1 MLYCLPAPALPLPS
15 QDHRS
20 TPFLFSG
27 IPSPAQW
34 ELSGIEPWG
43 SSKASPCDG
52 PKAKGRALGKH
63 SQDQGRPG
71 ALLAAI
77 RADAGQTCSDAGHR
91 DRGCRRRLSAQPK
104 SGCASGKCPPTPMP
118 PCPLRCQPQGARCT
132 ESTTH
137 MGTGRAG
144 LQGGCLLAG
153 SMMETPWS
161 RACAHGRS
169 RLQAYGCSSSA
180 SKQQQWWQQLVSEG
194 PWGSSGFASHLP
206 SAGSLH
212 DPDQHWCPSQHS
224 KRQPLAWLGPINA

>member
-1 MLYCLPAPALPLPS
+1 M
-15 QDHRS
+15 
-20 TPFLFSG
+20 PFLFPG

-161 RACAHGRS
+161 RACAPWQEPPTGI
-169 RLQAYGCSSSA
+169 RLLQLRIQTAAVVAAVGIRGA
-180 SKQQQWWQQLVSEG
+180 LGQQWVCI
-194 PWGSSGFASHLP
+194 
-206 SAGSLH
+206 SLAQCWES
-212 DPDQHWCPSQHS
+212 P
-224 KRQPLAWLGPINA
+224 